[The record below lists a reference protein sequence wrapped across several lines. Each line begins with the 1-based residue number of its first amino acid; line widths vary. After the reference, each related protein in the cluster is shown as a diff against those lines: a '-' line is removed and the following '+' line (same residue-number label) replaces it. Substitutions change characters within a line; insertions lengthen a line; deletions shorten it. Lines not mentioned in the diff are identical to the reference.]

1 MTPVTPSAI
10 SLPEVSLP
18 EISTPPAQVP
28 IPEVTSP
35 EEDLDRDI
43 PLHIITP
50 PAVPETANTIP
61 SEQVEQ
67 TDTGT

>member
-1 MTPVTPSAI
+1 MT
-10 SLPEVSLP
+10 LPEVS
-18 EISTPPAQVP
+18 IPPAQAP

-43 PLHIITP
+43 PLNIITP

-61 SEQVEQ
+61 SEQVEK